1 MIGYL
6 EGTILYFD
14 SDSILLL
21 AGNIGYEIL
30 LPPQEV
36 AQLRSSVPNNMDTEN
51 NQNANDELVSLY
63 IYYHQT
69 ERQPKP
75 VLIGFKTLEDKKFF
89 QTFITVDAIGPMKA
103 IKAMSQP
110 IGKMANAIEKK
121 DVSFLTSLSG
131 IGKRTAQKIIA
142 TLNGKL
148 GKFIGVIDSQ
158 KSEGKAEDKVSVE
171 MYNIGQQVE
180 DVLVEQLGHSLSSAK
195 RMIREVF
202 ERNNSIS
209 SPEELFDE
217 VFQEKR

>member
-6 EGTILYFD
+6 EGTIIHFD

-21 AGNIGYEIL
+21 AGSIGYEIL
-30 LPPQEV
+30 LNPQVV
-36 AQLRSSVPNNMDTEN
+36 AELRSMDSDDN
-51 NQNANDELVSLY
+51 KSDVVSLY

-103 IKAMSQP
+103 IKALSQP

-121 DVSFLTSLSG
+121 DVSFLTALSG

-142 TLNGKL
+142 TLNGKVE
-148 GKFIGVIDSQ
+148 KFIAVTDHGMP
-158 KSEGKAEDKVSVE
+158 EGQGAIPDR
-171 MYNIGQQVE
+171 MHNISQQVE
-180 DVLVEQLGHSLSSAK
+180 DVLVEQLGHSPASAK
-195 RMIREVF
+195 RLIKEAF
-202 ERNNSIS
+202 EKNTAIVT
-209 SPEELFDE
+209 PEELFDE
-217 VFQEKR
+217 IFQEKR

>member
-110 IGKMANAIEKK
+110 VEKIAKAIEKK
-121 DVSFLTSLSG
+121 DITFLTGLSG

-142 TLNGKL
+142 SLNGKVE
-148 GKFIGVIDSQ
+148 KFIGVTSHE
-158 KSEGKAEDKVSVE
+158 KSEDKDQIPAQA
-171 MYNIGQQVE
+171 YNIAQQVQ
-180 DVLVEQLGHSLSSAK
+180 DVLIEQLGHSLSSAK
-195 RMIREVF
+195 RMVKEAF
-202 ERNNSIS
+202 ERDSNIS
-209 SPEELFDE
+209 TPEQLFDE
-217 VFQEKR
+217 VFKGEK